1 MFKKYIQ
8 AFPSKRLR
16 SRTRM
21 PGMRED
27 AEDENDPTWRRLAW
41 VTELEREKR
50 RPRPSWKKYAAG
62 YDEKLPFFQ
71 RDS

>member
-1 MFKKYIQ
+1 
-8 AFPSKRLR
+8 
-16 SRTRM
+16 
-21 PGMRED
+21 MRED

-71 RDS
+71 RDSYLVR